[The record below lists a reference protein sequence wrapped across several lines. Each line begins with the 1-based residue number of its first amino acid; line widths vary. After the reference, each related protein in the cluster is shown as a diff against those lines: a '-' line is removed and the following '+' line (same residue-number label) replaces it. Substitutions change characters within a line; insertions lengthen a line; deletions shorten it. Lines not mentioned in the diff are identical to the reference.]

1 MEGTHR
7 FDLKGQ
13 AIEEITPQ
21 HKAYAQERL
30 HLITKAIQAKKR
42 VKQHNKSGIQQTSL

>member
-13 AIEEITPQ
+13 EVEEITPQ

-30 HLITKAIQAKKR
+30 HLITKAIEAKK
-42 VKQHNKSGIQQTSL
+42 G